1 MTTAT
6 ARKAKSEETTKQYF
20 QGKIGREDFKADFIE
35 HEWKNN
41 FWLTEG
47 AMKIP
52 PGETSRQRVIF
63 KYHSEDLPSGRYS
76 IPDTQSPSRYS
87 VILMTVNDTPVPAYQ
102 AHRGTIE
109 FFHDPNGNT
118 VEGALNVYLKDID
131 DNEINMQI
139 LFNTK
144 NTSDES

>member
-6 ARKAKSEETTKQYF
+6 VRKAKSEETTKQYF
-20 QGKIGREDFKADFIE
+20 QGVIGDKTFKADFIE

-63 KYHSEDLPSGRYS
+63 KYHSEDLPSGRHS
-76 IPDTQSPSRYS
+76 IPDTRSPSRYS
-87 VILMTVNDTPVPAYQ
+87 VILLTVNDTPGPAYE
-102 AHRGTIE
+102 AHQGNIE
-109 FFHDPNGNT
+109 FFHDPNDST
-118 VEGALNVYLKDID
+118 VNGALDVDLLDIHG
-131 DNEINMQI
+131 NEINMQI

-144 NTSDES
+144 KTSDES